1 MNPEPR
7 NSRVSETPDPPS
19 RGPQLSEQVAQ
30 RLSDAIQA
38 GEWGRGARLPTEAAL
53 GERFGISRSVVR
65 EAISMLR
72 NGGLVTS
79 RRGSGS
85 FVAESPTVS
94 LRLAIPDPDLQSVV
108 EVLELRRPLEVE
120 AARLAA
126 ERHTPSQLRRIRNA
140 MADIDEAV
148 EAGLSGV
155 DQDLAFHRAI
165 AEAANNSHFTAVL
178 DFYNRFL
185 HQAIRVTRT
194 NESLRDTFMQQVVAE
209 HQAILDA
216 IAAGDGEAAA
226 RAAAT
231 HLEHAETRLRQAPT
245 DLLERVEAQRG
256 SASISSTE
264 STGGNSR

>member
-1 MNPEPR
+1 M
-7 NSRVSETPDPPS
+7 SENIEQPS

-53 GERFGISRSVVR
+53 GERYGISRSVVR

-85 FVAESPTVS
+85 FVAESPTIS
-94 LRLAIPDPDLQSVV
+94 LRLPIPDPDLQSVV

-126 ERHTPSQLRRIRNA
+126 ERCTPSQLRRIRNA
-140 MADIDEAV
+140 MVDIDEAV

-165 AEAANNSHFTAVL
+165 AEAANNTHFTAVL

-185 HQAIRVTRT
+185 HHAIRVTRT
-194 NESLRDTFMQQVVAE
+194 NESMRETFMQQVVAE

-216 IAAGDGEAAA
+216 IAAGNADAAA
-226 RAAAT
+226 RAAT
-231 HLEHAETRLRQAPT
+231 IHLEHAEMRLRQAPP
-245 DLLERVEAQRG
+245 DLLKSVLERAEAPVEP
-256 SASISSTE
+256 SSTS
-264 STGGNSR
+264 STQQGERPS

>member
-1 MNPEPR
+1 MR
-7 NSRVSETPDPPS
+7 NTALREDTRQPS

-85 FVAESPTVS
+85 FVAEAPTVS
-94 LRLAIPDPDLQSVV
+94 LRLAIPDPGLQPVA

-126 ERHTPSQLRRIRNA
+126 ERRTPSQLRRIRNA
-140 MADIDEAV
+140 MVDIDEAV

-165 AEAANNSHFTAVL
+165 AEAANNTHFTAVL

-194 NESLRDTFMQQVVAE
+194 NESLRETFMQQVVAE

-216 IAAGDGEAAA
+216 IAAGDADAAA
-226 RAAAT
+226 RAAAI
-231 HLEHAETRLRQAPT
+231 HLEHAETRLRQAPP
-245 DLLERVEAQRG
+245 DLLKSMLERVEAQAG
-256 SASISSTE
+256 SPSASTE
-264 STGGNSR
+264 RTGEDSR

>member
-1 MNPEPR
+1 MR
-7 NSRVSETPDPPS
+7 NTALKEDTRQPS

-38 GEWGRGARLPTEAAL
+38 GEWGRGARLPTEAEL

-85 FVAESPTVS
+85 FVAEAPTVS
-94 LRLAIPDPDLQSVV
+94 LRLAIPDPGLQSVV

-140 MADIDEAV
+140 MVDIDEAV

-165 AEAANNSHFTAVL
+165 AEAANNTHFTAVL

-194 NESLRDTFMQQVVAE
+194 NESLRETFMQQVVAE
-209 HQAILDA
+209 HQAMLDA
-216 IAAGDGEAAA
+216 IAAGDADAAA
-226 RAAAT
+226 RAAAI
-231 HLEHAETRLRQAPT
+231 HLEHAEMRLRQAPT
-245 DLLERVEAQRG
+245 DLLKSMLEQEEAQAG
-256 SASISSTE
+256 SPSASTE
-264 STGGNSR
+264 QTGDDSR

>member
-1 MNPEPR
+1 MSAGTHHPM
-7 NSRVSETPDPPS
+7 

-30 RLSDAIQA
+30 RLTDAIQA
-38 GEWGRGARLPTEAAL
+38 GEWTRGERLPTEAAL

-72 NGGLVTS
+72 MSGLVTS
-79 RRGSGS
+79 RQGSGS
-85 FVAESPTVS
+85 FIAAEPTVS

-126 ERHTPSQLRRIRNA
+126 ERCTPSQLRRIRNA
-140 MADIDEAV
+140 MVDIDEAV

-185 HQAIRVTRT
+185 HHAIRVTRT
-194 NESLRDTFMQQVVAE
+194 NESLRETFMQQVVAE
-209 HQAILDA
+209 HQAMLDA
-216 IAAGDGEAAA
+216 IAAGDGNAAA
-226 RAAAT
+226 KAAAI
-231 HLEHAETRLRQAPT
+231 HLQHAEARLRQAPP
-245 DLLERVEAQRG
+245 DLLERVQRDDSTATG
-256 SASISSTE
+256 DSS
-264 STGGNSR
+264 S